1 VVRKLSDIAN
11 ERTQAEPASALA
23 DAIRESA
30 EKIWLAGL
38 GAFAS
43 ARRDPGGAFE
53 SLIRDGLALQARSR
67 AAADER
73 VQAAHHDLAGRTA
86 QSWDRLERIFEQR
99 IAAALERVGV
109 PSAAQL
115 QALGERVDALTATV
129 RELEA
134 AARALAPARATVH
147 RTARAK
153 AVPAATTGPGK
164 VDGPATGKRAR
175 PAAGKGEKP
184 PVGKGAGAD
193 AAKGAKTLARK
204 SPRR

>member
-1 VVRKLSDIAN
+1 MVRKLSDIAN
-11 ERTQAEPASALA
+11 GRTQAEPASALA

-67 AAADER
+67 AAAEER
-73 VQAAHHDLAGRTA
+73 AQAAHHDLAGRTA

-99 IAAALERVGV
+99 IGAALERVGV

-115 QALGERVDALTATV
+115 QALGERVDALAAAV

-134 AARALAPARATVH
+134 AAKVAAAKAGAPAPPGAPRKTTAKAARGATAKDARSPTAKGA
-147 RTARAK
+147 RTA
-153 AVPAATTGPGK
+153 VTG
-164 VDGPATGKRAR
+164 
-175 PAAGKGEKP
+175 
-184 PVGKGAGAD
+184 
-193 AAKGAKTLARK
+193 AAKGAKKLARK